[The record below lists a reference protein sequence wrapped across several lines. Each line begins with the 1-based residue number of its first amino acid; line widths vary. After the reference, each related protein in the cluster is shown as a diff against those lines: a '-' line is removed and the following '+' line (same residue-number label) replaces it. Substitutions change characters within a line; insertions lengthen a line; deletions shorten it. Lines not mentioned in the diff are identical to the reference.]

1 MTTTEASRY
10 AAARVVLETSE
21 DAVERSH
28 CMEAMFEDPLPLENG
43 LVLLGLNDPEGL
55 VNASTLQW
63 IVDQE
68 GVGLSREAAVRIRE
82 LCSSEQITAQLYAIW
97 AAGRIGLE
105 GVEPI
110 FAALWDEAGEAGD
123 DEICLRAAIAEA
135 RFALTRDA
143 RFAEQVFELVRH
155 PDATPHD
162 LCFVGSSV
170 HGLVLAEPALA
181 KRART
186 EMRKKMETVDT
197 PFLLEAWHRIL
208 KGLDEYEAELP

>member
-28 CMEAMFEDPLPLENG
+28 GMEAMFEDPLPLENG

-82 LCSSEQITAQLYAIW
+82 LCNSEQITAQLYAIW

-105 GVEPI
+105 GVDPI

-123 DEICLRAAIAEA
+123 DDVCLRAAIAEA
-135 RFALTRDA
+135 RFALMRDA
-143 RFAEQVFELVRH
+143 RFAEQVFELVRPADAC
-155 PDATPHD
+155 PDD
-162 LCFVGSSV
+162 LCFVGNSIL
-170 HGLVLAEPALA
+170 GLVRTDPALA
-181 KRART
+181 KRARA
-186 EMRKKMETVDT
+186 ELRQRMVTVET
-197 PFLLEAWHRIL
+197 PFVLEAWHRIL
-208 KGLDEYEAELP
+208 EDLDEYEAELP